1 MDKCNVCDQTQKLQ
15 PHPFMP
21 GALLCAEHQPKRA
34 VEEVQG
40 ELLEIDENSVAVIA
54 EAIPETP
61 PIVKAVIVDREELF
75 GLRAEGIVGI
85 RGFVYFALRI
95 NGISSG
101 LMDLDIAKFSEEWQI
116 SSLDCLSALASLSK
130 KGIVVLDVK
139 ELSAQ
144 ALTHKERIQNMEKA
158 LES

>member
-1 MDKCNVCDQTQKLQ
+1 MDKCNVCGITNRLQ
-15 PHPFMP
+15 PHPLMP
-21 GALLCAEHQPKRA
+21 GAWLCANHQPKRA
-34 VEEVQG
+34 AEEVQG
-40 ELLEIDENSVAVIA
+40 ELLAIGENSVIA
-54 EAIPETP
+54 IVEAIPEAP
-61 PIVKAVIVDREELF
+61 SIVKAVIVDREELF
-75 GLRAEGIVGI
+75 GLRAEGIVGM

-130 KGIVVLDVK
+130 KGIVMLDVK

-144 ALTHKERIQNMEKA
+144 ALTHKERIQSMEKA